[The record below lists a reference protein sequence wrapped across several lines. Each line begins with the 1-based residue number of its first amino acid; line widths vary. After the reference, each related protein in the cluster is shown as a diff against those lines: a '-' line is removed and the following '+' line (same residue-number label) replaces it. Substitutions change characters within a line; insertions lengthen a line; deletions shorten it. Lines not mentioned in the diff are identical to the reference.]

1 VADIAAAMPQVLAQV
16 LAQVLQLL
24 LWASE

>member
-16 LAQVLQLL
+16 LQLLL